1 MSKVVYSRLK
11 RLGRGMKRLVS
22 GTSRLEAL
30 QLDCRLEHILSG
42 ATCAPI
48 SLQDFENYLANQ
60 ELSIE
65 NLQFAVWFMDY
76 RARFMR
82 LPLSVQQTSPDPAI
96 LRPWD
101 VPPSSPLPVFEP
113 NSNSETTNNAI
124 RGWFDG
130 VVKRR
135 QAASKTEEGDIG
147 GGVSPASKSR
157 PARPTPAAL
166 GPAFKDH
173 RNLPLSS
180 PPALSPSLSKS
191 TSSGVYLPNTPRT
204 PDSGVPLLLTPTAS
218 VSGALASPPFPLT
231 PYSPPGVQVPQQ
243 GITLSEQPFR
253 DEALAVVATF
263 MRAGGIGT
271 KELNID
277 ERLRKQV
284 LEDLAYTTHP
294 NIFAKVYQS
303 TYRQLEHSTNNFLE
317 HQSKNI
323 NIGKQLYWYSVGFVF
338 TFIGFTLSIILIIF
352 VPAYHHNPAQDDGS
366 LDYQFWKP
374 FPIRRGARLAGMP
387 FATAG
392 ACQLYNAYIGFC
404 SEVFGRGATQ
414 LKPWELDD
422 PEEAGVEWR
431 ETGQPSTSKKGAG
444 ADDGSNARDEAFELQ
459 DPPTSKKKK
468 QDLEAIAPF
477 DLDIVP
483 SLSAASSGGGSRSDP
498 IQLNDAAEDSSTAI
512 ILDPNTFNSP
522 RPTHEVAFVN
532 PKPRSSEA
540 RYTRP
545 PVFGPE
551 RVVLDERIRQYH
563 LDVLHD
569 TFMVAIWY
577 CLIYTAVVLAIPS
590 PKP

>member
-1 MSKVVYSRLK
+1 MSKLVYNRLK
-11 RLGRGMKRLVS
+11 RLGRGMRRLVS

-30 QLDCRLEHILSG
+30 QLECRLEHILSG

-48 SLQDFENYLANQ
+48 SLQDFETYLANQ

-65 NLQFAVWFMDY
+65 NLQFAIWFMDY

-82 LPLSVQQTSPDPAI
+82 LPLSIQQTSPDPAI

-113 NSNSETTNNAI
+113 RNSNSGSNAI
-124 RGWFDG
+124 RGWFDA
-130 VVKRR
+130 VARRR
-135 QAASKTEEGDIG
+135 QASSQTEDGR
-147 GGVSPASKSR
+147 GGVSPVFSSTTR
-157 PARPTPAAL
+157 PAPATL
-166 GPAFKDH
+166 PAFKTPRD
-173 RNLPLSS
+173 LPLNS
-180 PPALSPSLSKS
+180 PPPGLSPSFLSKS
-191 TSSGVYLPNTPRT
+191 TSSGVNLPTTPRT
-204 PDSGVPLLLTPTAS
+204 PDSGVPLLFTPTAS
-218 VSGALASPPFPLT
+218 ASGALASPPFPLT
-231 PYSPPGVQVPQQ
+231 PNSPGVQIQQ
-243 GITLSEQPFR
+243 YGISLSEQPFR

-263 MRAGGIGT
+263 MRAGGTGT
-271 KELNID
+271 KELAID

-294 NIFAKVYQS
+294 NIFAKVYQ
-303 TYRQLEHSTNNFLE
+303 YAYHQLESSAHNFLAL
-317 HQSKNI
+317 QSSNI
-323 NIGKQLYWYSVGFVF
+323 NIGKQLYWYTVGFVF
-338 TFIGFTLSIILIIF
+338 TLIGFTISIVLIVF
-352 VPAYHHNPAQDDGS
+352 VPAYHHNQ
-366 LDYQFWKP
+366 P

-404 SEVFGRGATQ
+404 SEVFGRGSTQ
-414 LKPWELDD
+414 LKSWELDD
-422 PEEAGVEWR
+422 PEEVGVEWR
-431 ETGQPSTSKKGAG
+431 ETGARSSSSALKKGSGPAG
-444 ADDGSNARDEAFELQ
+444 GSGNAEEAFELQ
-459 DPPTSKKKK
+459 DPPMSKKKK
-468 QDLEAIAPF
+468 QDLEAIVPF

-483 SLSAASSGGGSRSDP
+483 SLSASSSGAGSRSNAVR
-498 IQLNDAAEDSSTAI
+498 LNDEDSSTAI
-512 ILDPNTFNSP
+512 ILDPATFDSP
-522 RPTHEVAFVN
+522 GPTHEVAFVT
-532 PKPRSSEA
+532 PRAKSAKA

-577 CLIYTAVVLAIPS
+577 CLIYTAVVLAIPG